1 MKTDAEVFG
10 GGGMLSDA
18 EVFGDKPMVDSFST
32 KLKHVGQDVRT
43 RFGDVL
49 QLPAAV
55 GDMILG
61 APANLVGRV
70 KGAGAAVNEFLQ
82 GGSRAEME
90 AADAQARNLGMLESF
105 KTPFQSAVK
114 SLTGAEHY
122 DQEIVAEA
130 LDKVAKAV
138 ATKAGGVLTAH
149 GVEMLLGTTLDALG
163 IKGIS
168 PTVKAARARAIE
180 SQAKRELARR
190 PPPEGQMS
198 DADVFT
204 EPKSELGGEKL
215 QKQFVKEIDQ
225 GLKELTPSV
234 REIFKRAKSPEAA
247 VENLFAQAA
256 REGKAARDAKGARVP
271 GDEAAPDSITAAL
284 DKEPTARTPDE
295 QMQLELWRKVGMKQG
310 GFSDKNFALGIL
322 AATGLTAGAMKYI
335 EQNEPEIHEQ
345 IKRKVRGWMGLSPT
359 ERELEEKNIKDW
371 EKLNDPKLGPNDTVG
386 LALAPEDL
394 LGPLGVGMAV
404 KGKGGMWHPEAVS
417 RLSSPLKDKLVL
429 GSRAGEA
436 SNDATRNALH
446 DMGLRTDQI
455 STLSTEQLLTL
466 EKKTQEHYLKTPE
479 GQADFQADRM
489 IRSYLNKHAGTEGDP
504 LAGYIEVPVLKA
516 ERKTAENKI
525 KDAAALKPPT
535 LERKLDENG
544 SVEPIE
550 KSQMRLRTKQERF
563 QERQE
568 EAKELAERIKQIDAA
583 LKKQKDGVAYDA
595 ASEVEV
601 PYEAETRKW
610 GDLIDEVIE
619 AKQVEGPRGPET
631 EFNLK
636 TTKYTDSILQ
646 RTLTALRNYMSH
658 AGDFA
663 RQNIPPEKLAQYDFP
678 RLIKETAANDARVTK
693 EMEKAAADSTAQ
705 LPVYKD
711 YGDGMKWVELK
722 LPEKLTEEQ
731 AKGVRS
737 VEEAKVDIVRPSNDH
752 DYVAVDK
759 SGKAIQ
765 NSYTQEPATGR
776 TPEEAWLAGQM
787 ALEGN
792 CLGHCVGG
800 YVDSVASGESKIY
813 SLRDAK
819 GKSHV
824 TVEVEPPAEWSNVE
838 PNKRIPA
845 ANENKPP
852 SILQIKGAQNRAPVA
867 KYLPYV
873 QDFVRGGKWEEV
885 GDLENTG
892 LVKSDR
898 ARYLAAEKLY
908 DELPRNEYGA
918 FSDGLLA
925 KHDLVKGQLD
935 ALSRKQEYWSATDI
949 EKLSKDAT
957 QAHEDTLS
965 PLRKNVQRGSA
976 DPKLLAG
983 IAAAGGLAAY
993 FAQNPEDADAL
1004 AAAGILAATG
1014 KSLKS
1019 GAATFAKGLD
1029 YAFGALSTRLGEISP
1044 ALRKRARDY
1053 ERVVMERTDK
1063 ALDRVSPFLH
1073 AVREVGGEAGKEL
1086 KTAMLTGDATQ
1097 IAEAIKGKPE
1107 LVKGWREVQN
1117 LLREFEKEHIGLG
1130 RFKEGLT
1137 NYFPRIITDFEG
1149 LKKALGQQERTKLEE
1164 TLARAEA
1171 KIVKEQ
1177 QRGLTDIEQ
1186 SLIINRSLTAD
1197 PAFSQLPDYAK
1208 ARKIREVTEKLEP
1221 FYAPPTDSL
1230 LRYISAAVQD
1240 AEMAKFF
1247 GRNLATKKSGEKVYT
1262 DVDASIGN
1270 IVAEELKAKRMDHT
1284 QANELRAILKSR
1296 FEGGEQAM
1304 SGPLQ
1309 DVRNLTNAGL
1319 LGNVLSAATQIGDSV
1334 MTIYHHG
1341 LMPTLRAVKDKLTGN
1356 AEVTTK
1362 QFGLVNHI
1370 AEELGSARATGKVL
1384 QTLFKYSGFTAI
1396 DQFAKGLNLNAA
1408 LTKNRS
1414 AANSVKGLEKLQE
1427 KYGQAFGDEF
1437 PALIDDLKAERMTE
1451 RVKSLLFSELSDA
1464 QPITKMEMPQAYL
1477 DNPNGRIL
1485 YQMKTYML
1493 KQMDVIR
1500 RDAYD
1505 NIADGKYVEG
1515 AKNLVAVAAALSL
1528 SNIPG
1533 DIIKNWIKGRPVDL
1547 DKIDYVENLLRTFG
1561 LNRYTTD
1568 KMTSGTPAKGAVEF
1582 GINTVKPPILSMAQ
1596 DLDDPKKLSKYVPII
1611 GRTIYDR
1618 ELGGN
1623 EAAFAAEQRRERLQQ
1638 RALRESE
1645 NPSLRDARR
1654 AREEARRRRKM
1665 EKIRRMLP

>member
-1 MKTDAEVFG
+1 MKTDAEVFSG
-10 GGGMLSDA
+10 GGVLSDA
-18 EVFGDKPMVDSFST
+18 DVFGQAPMEDTLKT
-32 KLKHVGQDVRT
+32 KVKHVAQDVRT

-82 GGSRAEME
+82 GGTRAEME

-130 LDKVAKAV
+130 LDKGAKAV
-138 ATKAGGVLTAH
+138 AAKTGGVLTAH

-180 SQAKRELARR
+180 SQAKRELAKR

-204 EPKSELGGEKL
+204 PAKTEVELAKIEKELVVTEKQVKEMFAKAKDPKNIVDNLFSRAAQRGLEDVQAQGEARLNPTIGHEVGKVEKTRLNEARVLGTEEAPVISPTLDSAL
-215 QKQFVKEIDQ
+215 QKISSDSR
-225 GLKELTPSV
+225 GALTPEE
-234 REIFKRAKSPEAA
+234 RI
-247 VENLFAQAA
+247 
-256 REGKAARDAKGARVP
+256 
-271 GDEAAPDSITAAL
+271 AL
-284 DKEPTARTPDE
+284 QDVARTAGIVDASGKPISS
-295 QMQLELWRKVGMKQG
+295 RQG
-310 GFSDKNFALGIL
+310 GFVDSKLML
-322 AATGLTAGAMKYI
+322 AIAASTGLTYGAMKYI
-335 EQNEPEIHEQ
+335 KENHPDLAREMQRRV
-345 IKRKVRGWMGLSPT
+345 RKLFGM
-359 ERELEEKNIKDW
+359 
-371 EKLNDPKLGPNDTVG
+371 
-386 LALAPEDL
+386 EDL
-394 LGPLGVGMAV
+394 DQKQRNEDAEQQRRRNDEQQNFEDRLNNGFEPPIERNSEGNLEADATDFLGPLGVGMAV
-404 KGKGGMWHPEAVS
+404 RAKGVGSWHPEAMS
-417 RLSSPLKDKLVL
+417 RLAAPLFEKLNP
-429 GSRAGEA
+429 GAKRESIPIFEARIRAGIDAEA
-436 SNDATRNALH
+436 SKEAIAK
-446 DMGLRTDQI
+446 
-455 STLSTEQLLTL
+455 LSL
-466 EKKTQEHYLKTPE
+466 P
-479 GQADFQADRM
+479 DRM

-504 LAGYIEVPVLKA
+504 L
-516 ERKTAENKI
+516 
-525 KDAAALKPPT
+525 KD
-535 LERKLDENG
+535 
-544 SVEPIE
+544 
-550 KSQMRLRTKQERF
+550 
-563 QERQE
+563 
-568 EAKELAERIKQIDAA
+568 
-583 LKKQKDGVAYDA
+583 
-595 ASEVEV
+595 VEV
-601 PYEAETRKW
+601 PKGDSTRKW
-610 GDLIDEVIE
+610 GDLIDSAVSSKE
-619 AKQVEGPRGPET
+619 VEGPRGPEKVWNFHDRIEGVKDAVPPGVESRVET
-631 EFNLK
+631 A
-636 TTKYTDSILQ
+636 
-646 RTLTALRNYMSH
+646 RTVLESGRAITSYLSH
-658 AGDFA
+658 VGDYL
-663 RQNIPPEKLAQYDFP
+663 RQNVSPDKLPQYDLV
-678 RLIKETAANDARVTK
+678 RAVKETAANDARVAK
-693 EMEKAAADSTAQ
+693 EMERASGESTKH

-731 AKGVRS
+731 AKRVRE
-737 VEEAKVDIVRPSNDH
+737 VPETEAEAWVKKNVS
-752 DYVAVDK
+752 DYDAEWNGEPIFEAVDGQ
-759 SGKAIQ
+759 GKTIT
-765 NSYTQEPATGR
+765 NSFTQEAAYAETA
-776 TPEEAWLAGQM
+776 EKAWLAGRL
-787 ALEGN
+787 AEEGN
-792 CLGHCVGG
+792 QLGHCVGG
-800 YVDSVASGESKIY
+800 YCDSVASGKSKIY

-819 GKSHV
+819 GRSHV
-824 TVEVEPPAEWSNVE
+824 TVEVEPFEMTPRGLINLVPDAMYD
-838 PNKRIPA
+838 RF
-845 ANENKPP
+845 ANETPVPRGGWGPKEPHASLLAWLDKNEP
-852 SILQIKGAQNRAPVA
+852 SISKQWREAPNNITQIKGKQNRAPA
-867 KYLPYV
+867 EKYLPYV
-873 QDFVRGGKWEEV
+873 QDFVRRGKWGEV
-885 GDLENTG
+885 GDLEHSG
-892 LVKSDR
+892 LVEAPKEAHTDLGGRFVEPERLSLWKQSGSIDPR
-898 ARYLAAEKLY
+898 LLTGIAVAGSAAAYLAENPQDAEALT
-908 DELPRNEYGA
+908 A
-918 FSDGLLA
+918 AGLLA
-925 KHDLVKGQLD
+925 GTKRGLGQ
-935 ALSRKQEYWSATDI
+935 
-949 EKLSKDAT
+949 
-957 QAHEDTLS
+957 
-965 PLRKNVQRGSA
+965 VG
-976 DPKLLAG
+976 
-983 IAAAGGLAAY
+983 
-993 FAQNPEDADAL
+993 
-1004 AAAGILAATG
+1004 
-1014 KSLKS
+1014 
-1019 GAATFAKGLD
+1019 KGLD
-1029 YAFGALSTRLGEISP
+1029 YTLGLVSTRLGHIDP
-1044 ALRKRARDY
+1044 ALKLRARDY
-1053 ERVVMERTDK
+1053 ERVVMERSDK
-1063 ALDRVSPFLH
+1063 TLDRVSPFLH
-1073 AVREVGGEAGKEL
+1073 AVRDVKGEAGKAL
-1086 KTAMLTGDATQ
+1086 KTAMLTGDAAQ

-1107 LVKGWREVQN
+1107 LVAGWREVQN
-1117 LLREFEKEHIGLG
+1117 VLREFEKEHIGLG

-1137 NYFPRIITDFEG
+1137 NYFPRIIEDFEG
-1149 LKKALGQQERTKLEE
+1149 LKKALGQQERTHLEE

-1171 KIVKEQ
+1171 KMVKEQ

-1186 SLIINRSLTAD
+1186 SLIVNRSLTAD
-1197 PAFSQLPDYAK
+1197 PAFSQLPDWAK

-1221 FYAPPTDSL
+1221 FYASPTDSL

-1247 GRNLATKKSGEKVYT
+1247 GRNLATKKQGEKIYT
-1262 DVDASIGN
+1262 DVDTSIGN
-1270 IVAEELKAKRMDHT
+1270 IVAAELKAKRMDPA
-1284 QANELRAILKSR
+1284 QANELRALLKSR
-1296 FEGGEQAM
+1296 FEGGERAM
-1304 SGPLQ
+1304 AGPLQ

-1341 LMPTLRAVKDKLTGN
+1341 LLPTLRAVKDKLTGN

-1370 AEELGSARATGKVL
+1370 AEELGSARVTGKVL

-1408 LTKNRS
+1408 LTKNRGM
-1414 AANSVKGLEKLQE
+1414 AQTVKGLEKLQE
-1427 KYGQAFGDEF
+1427 KYGQAFGEEF

-1505 NIADGKYVEG
+1505 QIADGHYVEG

-1568 KMTSGTPAKGAVEF
+1568 KMTSSTPAKGAVEF
-1582 GINTVKPPILSMAQ
+1582 GINTVKPPALSMVQ

-1665 EKIRRMLP
+1665 EKIRRQLP